1 MGDRKETTRSDGN
14 DSDAKVLF
22 PPLRPFRSHAGG
34 SSGPRF
40 AGLLFLFALVSWAED
55 IKLITL
61 DPGHFHAALFQ
72 REMLPGVSPVANIYA
87 PLGPDLTA
95 HLNRVAQ
102 FNLRRDN
109 PTHWQLEVH
118 TSPDPL
124 KRLLADR
131 RGNVVVLSG
140 NNREKIDRIEA
151 IVSAGI
157 NVLADKPWIIEPEA
171 FPKLQA
177 ALDKADKRRVI
188 AYDAMTERSEVSCQL
203 QRELV
208 NDREVFGE
216 PVKGTP
222 TEPGVRV
229 ESSHY
234 LMKEVAGV
242 PLLRPV
248 WFFDIRQQGEGL
260 ADVGT
265 HLVERAQWTLFPESA
280 IDYRRDI
287 VVLSG
292 TRWPTTLKRA
302 QFQRVTSAA
311 EFPDFL
317 SGAVKGDQLEYF
329 CNNSVIY
336 TVRGIHVKVGARWE
350 FEAAGGGK
358 DSVLAVF
365 RGSKSR
371 IEARQ
376 GEAERYRPELFVIPT
391 SDNDRTAVR
400 DALRRRIEALQKTYP
415 GVALEEQAGGLH
427 VVIPDALRVSHE
439 AHFALVCSRFLDF
452 VRDPKSLPTWEKPN
466 MLAKYYVTTK
476 GIEIARKTVVKP
488 TTQ

>member
-1 MGDRKETTRSDGN
+1 MGDRKEKTSSEGN

-22 PPLRPFRSHAGG
+22 SPLRSRAGG

-40 AGLLFLFALVSWAED
+40 AGLLIFFALASWAED

-109 PTHWQLEVH
+109 PTHWQLEIH

-131 RGNVVVLSG
+131 HGNVVVLSG

-151 IVSAGI
+151 SVSAGLS
-157 NVLADKPWIIEPEA
+157 VLADKPWIIEPEA

-177 ALDKADKRRVI
+177 ALDTADERRVI
-188 AYDAMTERSEVSCQL
+188 AYDAMTERFEVSCQL

-216 PVKGTP
+216 PLKGTP
-222 TEPGVRV
+222 DEPGVRV

-292 TRWPTTLKRA
+292 TRWPTVLKRA
-302 QFQRVTSAA
+302 QFQRATGAA

-317 SGAVKGDQLEYF
+317 RGAVKDDQLEYF

-371 IEARQ
+371 IEARS
-376 GEAERYRPELFVIPT
+376 GKAEQYRPELLVIPT
-391 SDNDRTAVR
+391 SDNDRLAVR

-439 AHFALVCSRFLDF
+439 AHFALVCRRFLDF

-466 MLAKYYVTTK
+466 MLAKYFVTTK
-476 GIEIARKTVVKP
+476 GIEIARKTTVKP
-488 TTQ
+488 TNQ